1 MKVSKQ
7 IIIASALLAASFF
20 TCRGENRMS
29 LKECME
35 YAISNSTKI
44 RIQQADND
52 DARIARRDAILSAF
66 TPTIEGGI
74 SAYSNFGRSVD
85 PETNT
90 YISTTS
96 FNNGYSLSAGIN
108 LFNGFQAVNNMKI
121 SKTAVMMGVE
131 RQKQLQDEICLATM
145 EAYYNVAYYSE
156 LERIIQS
163 QVETAQSALRRAE
176 KEEELGRKGHADVVQ
191 VAADLADREY
201 QLIST
206 QNKLADAYIT
216 LKDIMFFPI
225 DAELRIELDQ
235 VEKWENLVSAVFGEN
250 SATIVE
256 QAQST
261 LPSAII
267 ARGAMDN
274 ARVELSTAKWKLAP
288 RLSLYGGWSTSYYSY
303 PGTAGYVPDS
313 FSMQFRNNGGEYV
326 QLSLSIPIFDRLSR
340 HSNIVRK
347 KNAYARASAQ
357 YDQTMQQIEAEV
369 LRAVADRNGASAAY
383 LQSQKRAAVQ
393 KEAFALNQKKYEQGI
408 ISPIEYQTSSNNL
421 LNAQAEKLNA
431 LLSYLIKRSVVE
443 YYQGVSYIHQEF

>member
-66 TPTIEGGI
+66 TPTIEGAI

-131 RQKQLQDEICLATM
+131 REKQLQDEICLATM

-235 VEKWENLVSAVFGEN
+235 VGKWENLVSAVFGEN
-250 SATIVE
+250 SAGIVE

-347 KNAYARASAQ
+347 KNAYARASA
-357 YDQTMQQIEAEV
+357 
-369 LRAVADRNGASAAY
+369 AY

>member
-1 MKVSKQ
+1 MKVSKK
-7 IIIASALLAASFF
+7 IIIASALLTASFL
-20 TCRGENRMS
+20 TVCGQNRMS
-29 LKECME
+29 LKGCME

-52 DARIARRDAILSAF
+52 DARVSRREAIMQAF
-66 TPTIEGGI
+66 TPTVEGNVY
-74 SAYSNFGRSVD
+74 AYSNFGRSVD

-96 FNNGYSLSAGIN
+96 FNNSYSLSAGIQ

-121 SKTAVMMGVE
+121 SRTAVLMGVE
-131 RQKQLQDEICLATM
+131 KEKQLEDEICLATM

-156 LERIIQS
+156 LERILLS
-163 QVETAQSALRRAE
+163 QVETAQGALHRAQR
-176 KEEELGRKGHADVVQ
+176 EEELGRKGHADVVQ
-191 VAADLADREY
+191 MAADLADREY
-201 QLIST
+201 QLINT
-206 QNKLADAYIT
+206 QNRLADAYIT

-225 DAELRIELDQ
+225 DEELLIDLQE
-235 VEKWENLVSAVFGEN
+235 VEKWEPMAGAALGEEPG
-250 SATIVE
+250 SIVAKAKE
-256 QAQST
+256 C

-267 ARGAMDN
+267 AQGTMDN
-274 ARVELSTAKWKLAP
+274 ARLDLSTARWRVAP

-303 PGTAGYVPDS
+303 PGMSGYVPAP
-313 FSMQFRNNGGEYV
+313 FATQFKNNGGEYV

-340 HSNIVRK
+340 HSNIQRK

-383 LQSQKRAAVQ
+383 AQSYKRAAVQ
-393 KEAFALNQKKYEQGI
+393 KEAFALNQKKFEQGL

-431 LLSYLIKRSVVE
+431 LLQFLIKKSVVA
-443 YYQGVSYIHQEF
+443 YYQGVSYIQQEF